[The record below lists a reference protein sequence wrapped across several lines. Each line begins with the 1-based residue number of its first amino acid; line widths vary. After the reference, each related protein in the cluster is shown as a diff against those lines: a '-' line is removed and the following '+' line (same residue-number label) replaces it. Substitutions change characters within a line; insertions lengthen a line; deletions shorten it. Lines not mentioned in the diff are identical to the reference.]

1 MNTDKGTNK
10 PNQDPVYTRPPN
22 DPLSQDQGELRT
34 RRVGKDFTAWN
45 EAMARKYD
53 PDLFHR
59 HRNPLIRWLE
69 RMRVSAV
76 VGSLG
81 ARPRERILEVGCGAG
96 NLLKAV
102 PAGILHGTDLSTFVL
117 GKARRLLS
125 GRATLTRSA
134 GEGLPYRDACFDKV
148 YCSEVLEHLAGPV
161 RAVAEMARVLKP
173 GGVLVLS
180 VPNEDWVDRLKSLA
194 GRLGL
199 YAWAFESG
207 DFRSPEANEWHLHR
221 FDPAGL
227 RGLAGGQLVCRR
239 MLTLPSKVFPVHY
252 VAVLTKPAR
261 AAARDSS
268 DSRRRDEETS

>member
-1 MNTDKGTNK
+1 M
-10 PNQDPVYTRPPN
+10 
-22 DPLSQDQGELRT
+22 
-34 RRVGKDFTAWN
+34 KDFTAWN

-117 GKARRLLS
+117 SKARRLLS
-125 GRATLTRSA
+125 GRAALTRSA
-134 GEGLPYRDACFDKV
+134 GEDLPYRDACFDKV
-148 YCSEVLEHLAGPV
+148 YCSEVLEHLAGPG

-180 VPNEDWVDRLKSLA
+180 VPNEDRVDRLKSLA
-194 GRLGL
+194 ARCGL
-199 YAWAFESG
+199 FAWAFESG
-207 DFRSPEANEWHLHR
+207 DFRSPQTNEWHLHR
-221 FDPAGL
+221 FDPSGL
-227 RGLAGGQLVCRR
+227 SRLAVGLLVCRR
-239 MLTLPSKVFPVHY
+239 MLELPSKILPIHY
-252 VAVLTKPAR
+252 VAVLNKPAR
-261 AAARDSS
+261 LDAS
-268 DSRRRDEETS
+268 DGPRRGLRQRDEASTSR